1 MTSPQLLAIIKLRMA
16 DNLVDPQSAV
26 NAALGGTVNPEPT
39 PPTPTPPPPPIPA
52 TDPVTPPAPPTPPP
66 TPPTPPEPVAV
77 PVPPSAPEA
86 PIEPAPA
93 MSPDLPLAF
102 AKPASDQKTEATT
115 VPPAPTLPVEAPK
128 KKGKLGVILAGILG
142 LFIVLGGSV
151 FGYLYYTENLPPS
164 KSTVANI
171 QTQYPTK
178 ESCVGVCD
186 NNRLLRWDA
195 KNGRC
200 EDSGKACDATTS
212 TDATGITK
220 DKCVGG
226 NLAWC
231 EGCGG
236 YCMRFAAGSVGCQ
249 RMSALKCGEGI
260 VTGASCSTTKNS
272 QFFKPC
278 NCENGTFYFDSDGIC
293 NSKDAVGAV
302 NPAYYDTYG
311 LCATEAAKAGCGGG
325 GTGGGGTGTISC
337 NYVCNNSG
345 CTCNSGQCQ
354 VYHWKCDR
362 ISNLSGGCQDGTPK
376 IGQSASFSASCGAEQ
391 IDVVCNGASIDFRSK
406 VNSVACTNPSRP
418 PTVITSPSPSP
429 SPSPST
435 TTAMSCTGIS
445 KNVATPEI
453 GDKVTFTCA
462 GSTTPAS
469 LGISLA
475 YNFRY
480 NINSGNWQ
488 TLANKTSTTAELSV
502 DACGTYAVQC
512 RACLTTAGTTT
523 CDPVWQGATQ

>member
-1 MTSPQLLAIIKLRMA
+1 MA

-66 TPPTPPEPVAV
+66 NPPTPPEPVAT
-77 PVPPSAPEA
+77 
-86 PIEPAPA
+86 A

-164 KSTVANI
+164 KSEIANI
-171 QTQYPTK
+171 QTKYPDK
-178 ESCVGVCD
+178 ASCEGACD
-186 NNRLLRWDA
+186 AGRLLRWDA

-200 EDSGKACDATTS
+200 EDSGKSCSGEGTAQQLHSYVVNRTYENCKPGS
-212 TDATGITK
+212 GF
-220 DKCVGG
+220 
-226 NLAWC
+226 AWC
-231 EGCGG
+231 DGCGG
-236 YCMRFAAGSVGCQ
+236 FCIAPIKETCNQMQVA
-249 RMSALKCGEGI
+249 KCGESPI
-260 VTGASCSTTKNS
+260 VGASCSTTKLPGYT
-272 QFFKPC
+272 QT
-278 NCENGTFYFDSDGIC
+278 CECDGNGPYYFDATGIC
-293 NSKDAVGAV
+293 DSNDPKAKGTTD
-302 NPAYYDTYG
+302 PKYYDANG
-311 LCATEAAKAGCGGG
+311 LCAVAKMTNCATTGGAG
-325 GTGGGGTGTISC
+325 GTGVSC
-337 NYVCNNSG
+337 DFTCDGNG
-345 CTCNSGQCQ
+345 CRCDSDRNGCQ
-354 VYHWKCDR
+354 IYHWKCDR
-362 ISNLSGGCQDGTPK
+362 ITDLDIGCQDGTPK
-376 IGQSASFSASCGAEQ
+376 IGMSASFNASCGSEQ
-391 IDVVCNGASIDFRSK
+391 IDVVCHGTNVGFRSRVTDVK
-406 VNSVACTNPSRP
+406 CGSPSKP
-418 PTVITSPSPSP
+418 PTVIPSPSP

-469 LGISLA
+469 LGSSLA